1 MYEDLKALASAQ
13 GGAVTRRQARDC
25 GLPTSE
31 IDYLVRRGK
40 WVAIRRGAYVEQG
53 MHDGFTAD
61 EHSRA
66 LIHAV
71 VLALRVPAVV
81 SHVSAALLHGLPVWG
96 LDLTDVHVSRRD
108 LHSPRR
114 EAGVHHHAGEL
125 LDHEIVTIDGL
136 AVTSLPRTMIDTARI
151 SAFEPSVVAADAA
164 VRAEPTVK
172 QAMLARLNQMRDWPG
187 SRNAGA
193 VAEFADGRSESVGE
207 SRGRVLIRRAGLP
220 RPELQYE
227 VRDRRDN
234 LIGRADYAFT
244 EERTLGEFDG
254 KGKYLA
260 SYRPGEDSGDVVWR
274 EKRRED
280 RLRHEGFEV
289 VRFTWA
295 DLDHPARV
303 GGRFRDAFARA
314 KRAGH

>member
-1 MYEDLKALASAQ
+1 MRVELKALASVQ
-13 GGAVTRRQARDC
+13 GGVVTRHQALDH
-25 GLPTSE
+25 GVPATE
-31 IDYLVRRGK
+31 IDGLVRRGE
-40 WVAIRRGAYVEQG
+40 WVAIRRGAYVGRG

-61 EHSRA
+61 ERCRA

-71 VLALRVPAVV
+71 VLRLRVPAVV
-81 SHVSAALLHGLPVWG
+81 SHVSAALLHGLPIWG
-96 LDLTDVHVSRRD
+96 LDLADVHVSRRD

-125 LDHEIVTIDGL
+125 PDDEIVTIEGMV
-136 AVTSLPRTMIDTARI
+136 VTALPRTVIDTARI
-151 SAFEPSVVAADAA
+151 SPFEPSVVVADAA
-164 VRAEPTVK
+164 ARADAKVK
-172 QAMLARLNQMRDWPG
+172 DIALTRLNEMRDWPG

-193 VAEFADGRSESVGE
+193 VVEFADGRSESVGE
-207 SRGRVLIRRAGLP
+207 SRGRVLIQRAGLP

-227 VRDRRDN
+227 VRDRKGE

-244 EERTLGEFDG
+244 EQLTLGEFDG
-254 KGKYLA
+254 KHKYMA
-260 SYRPGEDSGDVVWR
+260 SYRSGEEPGDVVWR

-295 DLDHPARV
+295 ELDRPFAV
-303 GGRFRDAFARA
+303 GARFREAFRRRA
-314 KRAGH
+314 